1 MTSVRDRL
9 LNWGGLLRQPDF
21 RRLWLAQSVSQVGTQ
36 ITLLAL
42 PLVAILVLGASPLEV
57 GVLGALEFLPFLLFT
72 LPAGVWVD
80 RLQRRRILIAADLGR
95 AGILAFVPALH
106 FLDWL
111 AMWQLYVIAFAAGT
125 LTVFFDVGYQAFL
138 PELVSR
144 DRLAEGNSRL
154 EVTRSAAQVI
164 GPGLAGVL
172 VGWVTAPIA
181 ILADAL
187 SYIGSAAFLVRIRV
201 GQRTSVATTT
211 PTAQRP
217 GFRREIAEGLRYFMR
232 NPYLRATAGGVVTLN
247 FAGQIS
253 GAIFLVFVV
262 RELGL
267 SPELIGLTIAIGSI
281 GTVIGAASAE
291 VIGRRLGVG
300 RALIGAFVVSSA
312 STFLIAVAP
321 RDAAIPYLIV
331 SGLLQGPAVM
341 VVNVNALSLRQA
353 VTPDHLLGRVNATG
367 RWIAWSAIPL
377 GAVVGGILATTI
389 GLRPTIAASAF
400 LGLFAVVWLIASPL
414 RTLREIPK
422 LPSTFGLGAVGTPE
436 TASME
441 R

>member
-1 MTSVRDRL
+1 
-9 LNWGGLLRQPDF
+9 
-21 RRLWLAQSVSQVGTQ
+21 
-36 ITLLAL
+36 
-42 PLVAILVLGASPLEV
+42 
-57 GVLGALEFLPFLLFT
+57 
-72 LPAGVWVD
+72 VD

-95 AGILAFVPALH
+95 AGILAFVPVLH

-187 SYIGSAAFLVRIRV
+187 SYVGSAAFLVRIRV
-201 GQRTSVATTT
+201 GQATSIAPTTT
-211 PTAQRP
+211 TAQRP

-267 SPELIGLTIAIGSI
+267 SPELIGVTIAVGSI

-300 RALIGAFVVSSA
+300 RALIGAFIVSSA
-312 STFLIAVAP
+312 STFLIAIAP

-367 RWIAWSAIPL
+367 RWIAWGAIPL
-377 GAVVGGILATTI
+377 GAVCGGILATTI
-389 GLRPTIAASAF
+389 GLRPTIAVGAF
-400 LGLFAVVWLIASPL
+400 LGLFAVLWLIASPL

-422 LPSTFGLGAVGTPE
+422 LPSAIGLDAVGTAE
-436 TASME
+436 TAPAESTT